1 MTKIKDTK
9 QHICLDLKYI
19 KCFFGIS
26 RRYLTVN
33 TAVCTALEA
42 LLDTHRADMHL
53 EKKNKKTHTQKKNK
67 AFGLKRCV
75 TIQTSEL

>member
-53 EKKNKKTHTQKKNK
+53 EEKKKKKKH
-67 AFGLKRCV
+67 LV
-75 TIQTSEL
+75 

>member
-53 EKKNKKTHTQKKNK
+53 EEKKKKK